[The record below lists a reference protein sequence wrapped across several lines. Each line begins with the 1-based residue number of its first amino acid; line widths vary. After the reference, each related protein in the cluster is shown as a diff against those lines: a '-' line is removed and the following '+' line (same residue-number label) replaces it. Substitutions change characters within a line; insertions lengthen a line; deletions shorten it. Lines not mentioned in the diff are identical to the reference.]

1 MGAFWQSFVVWLRR
15 RLNERE
21 VLLSRKLRREIEALA
36 QKRGRSVGEVTYEL
50 LLTSLEQQIRETGH
64 HPAWEALTRRE
75 RDVAALTAV
84 GYSNQQIAD
93 RLFLSIETVRTHLRS
108 VLRKYGVHS
117 KEDLRASLGAQDLA
131 MMEKYVEDNGL

>member
-21 VLLSRKLRREIEALA
+21 VLLSRKLRREIETLA
-36 QKRGRSVGEVTYEL
+36 QKRGRPVGEVTYEL
-50 LLTSLEQQIRETGH
+50 LLTSLEQQLHETGC
-64 HPAWEALTRRE
+64 HPAWETLTRRE
-75 RDVAALTAV
+75 RDIAALTAL

-93 RLFLSIETVRTHLRS
+93 RLILSIETVRTHLRS

-117 KEDLRASLGAQDLA
+117 KKDLRAALGAQDFA
-131 MMEKYVEDNGL
+131 MMEKHIEESGL

>member
-1 MGAFWQSFVVWLRR
+1 MGAFWQSFVIWLRR
-15 RLNERE
+15 QLGERE
-21 VLLSRKLRREIEALA
+21 VLLSRKLRREIENLA
-36 QKRGRSVGEVTYEL
+36 QKRGQSVREVTYEL
-50 LLTSLEQQIRETGH
+50 LLASLEQPVRQTGC

-108 VLRKYGVHS
+108 VLRKYGVRS
-117 KEDLRASLGAQDLA
+117 KEDLRALLDAQDLA
-131 MMEKYVEDNGL
+131 MMEKHIEENRL